1 MTLKNKAFLTTCFV
15 ILSFFGTAV
24 GQNADTTVLSF
35 SEYIGYVKKFH
46 PIVKQA
52 NLILNEGEAKLMKAR
67 GMFDP
72 KLAIDTEKKVFKN
85 TEYYNKLNTT
95 FKIPT
100 WYGVELKANF
110 EQNDGSF
117 LNSEANVP
125 NDGLYS
131 AGISVSLAQGLLINK
146 RMAAVKQAKLFKKQ
160 VKADRDILVSSILSE
175 AAKSYLSWLK
185 RYNQVKIYE
194 NFLKNAEF
202 RFNSIKRS
210 VVNGDMAAIDSTE
223 ARITKNIRKLD
234 LIKSRVQ
241 FTQATLEL
249 SNFLWLDDRTPLEL
263 QAGVTPQVNMQ
274 DEIDITLG
282 TSTLNSN
289 LLNLDNHPKIR
300 SLDYKYQILK
310 VDRNLKMNQL
320 LPQVDFQYNFLT
332 ESPNLI
338 SSYSTTAYKSGL
350 LVRFPLF
357 LRKERGALQFAKI
370 KLQNTKYEID
380 ATRLSIKN
388 KLSGIQSELASFTE
402 QNTVNKTI
410 VEDYEKM
417 LSAEERKFS
426 IGESSLF
433 LVNSRES
440 KLMEARLKAIS
451 LENQF
456 FNTKV
461 KLFVTL
467 SNPNN

>member
-1 MTLKNKAFLTTCFV
+1 MLKNKVFLTTCFA
-15 ILSFFGTAV
+15 ILSFFGTAL
-24 GQNADTTVLSF
+24 GQNVDTTVLNF

-52 NLILNEGEAKLMKAR
+52 NLVINEGEAKLMKAR

-72 KLAIDTEKKVFKN
+72 KISVDSEKKVFKN
-85 TEYYNKLNTT
+85 TEYYNKLDAT

-100 WYGVELKANF
+100 WYGIELKANF

-117 LNSEANVP
+117 LNPEANVP
-125 NDGLYS
+125 TDGLYS
-131 AGISVSLAQGLLINK
+131 AGVSVSLAQGLLINK
-146 RMAAVKQAKLFKKQ
+146 RMAAVKQAKLFKRQ
-160 VKADRDILVSSILSE
+160 AKADRDILVSSILSE
-175 AAKSYLSWLK
+175 AAKSYLNWLR
-185 RYNQVKIYE
+185 RYNEVQIYE

-210 VVNGDMAAIDSTE
+210 VINGDMAAIDSTE

-234 LIKSRVQ
+234 LIKARVQ
-241 FTQATLEL
+241 FKQATLEL
-249 SNFLWLDDRTPLEL
+249 SNFLWLNDRTPLEL
-263 QAGVTPQVNMQ
+263 QDVVIPQVNVSSEV
-274 DEIDITLG
+274 DSALG
-282 TSTLNSN
+282 TNTLNNN
-289 LLNLDNHPKIR
+289 LTNLDNHPKLL
-300 SLDYKYQILK
+300 SLDYKYKILK
-310 VDRNLKMNQL
+310 VDRNLKMNRL

-332 ESPNLI
+332 ETPDLL
-338 SSYSTTAYKSGL
+338 SSYSTSAYKSGIS
-350 LVRFPLF
+350 VRFPLF

-388 KLSGIQSELASFTE
+388 KISGIQSELASFTE

-433 LVNSRES
+433 LINSRES
-440 KLMEARLKAIS
+440 KLIEARLKAIA
-451 LENQF
+451 LENKF
-456 FNTKV
+456 LNTKV

-467 SNPNN
+467 SNPNI

>member
-1 MTLKNKAFLTTCFV
+1 MIQKNKVFLTFCV
-15 ILSFFGTAV
+15 AILSFFNTTTA
-24 GQNADTTVLSF
+24 QDLNSTVLSF

-52 NLILNEGEAKLMKAR
+52 NLVINEGEAKLMKAR

-85 TEYYNKLNTT
+85 TEYYNKLDAT
-95 FKIPT
+95 FKVPT
-100 WYGVELKANF
+100 WYGIELKANF

-117 LNSEANVP
+117 LNPETSIPAN
-125 NDGLYS
+125 GLYS

-146 RMAAVKQAKLFKKQ
+146 RMAAVKQAKLFKQ
-160 VKADRDILVSSILSE
+160 QAKADRDILVSAILSE
-175 AAKSYLSWLK
+175 AAKSYLNWLK
-185 RYNQVKIYE
+185 KYNEVTIYE
-194 NFLKNAEF
+194 NFLQNAEF

-210 VVNGDMAAIDSTE
+210 VLNGDMAAIDSIE
-223 ARITKNIRKLD
+223 ARITKNTRKLD
-234 LIKSRVQ
+234 LIKAKVK

-249 SNFLWLDDRTPLEL
+249 SNFLWLKNLAPLEL
-263 QAGVTPQVNMQ
+263 QDGVIPQVNAT
-274 DEIDITLG
+274 DEIDATLG
-282 TSTLNSN
+282 TSTFNDN
-289 LLNLDNHPKIR
+289 LTNLDNHPKLL

-310 VDRNLKMNQL
+310 VDRNLKINQL
-320 LPQVDFQYNFLT
+320 LPKIDLQYNFLT
-332 ESPNLI
+332 ETPDLL
-338 SSYSTTAYKSGL
+338 SSYSTSAYKSGL
-350 LVRFPLF
+350 SVRFPLF
-357 LRKERGALQFAKI
+357 LRKERGNLQFAKI
-370 KLQNTKYEID
+370 KLQNTRYEID
-380 ATRLSIKN
+380 ATRLNIQN
-388 KLSGIQSELASFTE
+388 KISGIQSELASFTE
-402 QNTVNKTI
+402 QNSVNKTI

-440 KLMEARLKAIS
+440 KLMEARLKAVS
-451 LENQF
+451 LENKF

>member
-1 MTLKNKAFLTTCFV
+1 MTLKNKVFLTTCFAM
-15 ILSFFGTAV
+15 LSFFGTAV
-24 GQNADTTVLSF
+24 SQNLDTSVLSF
-35 SEYIGYVKKFH
+35 SEFMGYVKKFH

-52 NLILNEGEAKLMKAR
+52 NLVINEGEAKLMKAR

-72 KLAIDTEKKVFKN
+72 KLAVDTEKKVFKN
-85 TEYYNKLNTT
+85 TEYFNKLDAT

-110 EQNDGSF
+110 EQNDGVF
-117 LNSEANVP
+117 LNPEANVP
-125 NDGLYS
+125 TDGLYS
-131 AGISVSLAQGLLINK
+131 AGVSVSLAQGLLINE
-146 RMAAVKQAKLFKKQ
+146 RMAAVKQAKLFRKQ
-160 VKADRDILVSSILSE
+160 VQADRDIVVSSILSE
-175 AAKSYLSWLK
+175 AAKSYLTWLR
-185 RYNQVKIYE
+185 RYNEVKIYE
-194 NFLKNAEF
+194 NFLQNAEF

-210 VVNGDMAAIDSTE
+210 VINGDMAAIDSTE
-223 ARITKNIRKLD
+223 ARITKNTRKLE
-234 LIKSRVQ
+234 LIKARVQ
-241 FTQATLEL
+241 FTQATLAL
-249 SNFLWLDDRTPLEL
+249 SNYLWLNDQTPLEL
-263 QAGVTPQVNMQ
+263 QPDIYPQVNIA
-274 DEIDITLG
+274 DEIDTTLG
-282 TSTLNSN
+282 TSALNDN
-289 LLNLDNHPKIR
+289 LANLDNHPKLL

-310 VDRNLKMNQL
+310 VDRNLKLNQL

-332 ESPNLI
+332 ETPDLL
-338 SSYSTTAYKSGL
+338 SSFSTSAYKSGL
-350 LVRFPLF
+350 SIRFPLF

-370 KLQNTKYEID
+370 KMQNTKYEID

-388 KLSGIQSELASFTE
+388 KISGIQSELQSFTS
-402 QNTVNKTI
+402 QNNVNETI
-410 VEDYEKM
+410 VQDYEKM

-440 KLMEARLKAIS
+440 KLMEARLKAVS
-451 LENQF
+451 LENKF